1 MSVPIVGQ
9 KIIHLESVESTNP
22 YLLNEFKNGRV
33 SSGTVLHADIQTK
46 GRGQRMKEWHSEP
59 FANLMLSIA
68 ADLNLWKIQ
77 NIISLN
83 HIVAVSIQE
92 FLKGYVNDVKVKWPN
107 DIMVNDK
114 KMVGILI
121 ENQLSSSQRRSV
133 IGIGVNINQ
142 QEFNAPRATS
152 LSLETGK
159 FFKIQEL
166 IFELIAV
173 LNKNLNDFQQ
183 KGEAYYFQ
191 LFNENLWKL
200 NETHPFIIDDKTI
213 EGQIVSSDLEGQ
225 LQVSLNGE
233 IVDISNGQVKY

>member
-1 MSVPIVGQ
+1 MSVPFVGQ

-92 FLKGYVNDVKVKWPN
+92 FLKRYVNDVKVKWPN

-233 IVDISNGQVKY
+233 IVDFSNGQVKY

>member
-1 MSVPIVGQ
+1 M
-9 KIIHLESVESTNP
+9 
-22 YLLNEFKNGRV
+22 
-33 SSGTVLHADIQTK
+33 
-46 GRGQRMKEWHSEP
+46 
-59 FANLMLSIA
+59 
-68 ADLNLWKIQ
+68 
-77 NIISLN
+77 
-83 HIVAVSIQE
+83 
-92 FLKGYVNDVKVKWPN
+92 KVKWPN

-200 NETHPFIIDDKTI
+200 NETHPFIIEDKTI

-233 IVDISNGQVKY
+233 IVDFSNGQVKY